1 MGWRCEATLPET
13 RERLQQELDLQV
25 LLGVAWSH
33 ISGWATPAIR
43 QVYAR
48 ARELGQRLGASQ
60 QLLAVLLGQ
69 FVGYLQQAE
78 LQTAQ
83 ELAMHLL
90 TQVQGQS
97 DPIPLLA
104 AHATLGMVLLARG
117 EVVAGASTLTQS
129 MTLYVPTAHRTLIRH
144 YGSDLGVIVRGN
156 VAMSLWLLGAPQQ
169 ALEHIHALHALAQEL
184 SHPPVSGLPPY
195 YRTCRA
201 MAAGRASHPPVD
213 RCPDGMRR
221 GVWLCTTCKLGPS
234 CCMVGH

>member
-1 MGWRCEATLPET
+1 MEAVSYLSRGLEVRSHPAGDS
-13 RERLQQELDLQV
+13 ERLQQELDLQV

-117 EVVAGASTLTQS
+117 EVVA
-129 MTLYVPTAHRTLIRH
+129 AHRHLIRR
-144 YGSDLGVIVRGN
+144 V
-156 VAMSLWLLGAPQQ
+156 
-169 ALEHIHALHALAQEL
+169 
-184 SHPPVSGLPPY
+184 
-195 YRTCRA
+195 
-201 MAAGRASHPPVD
+201 
-213 RCPDGMRR
+213 
-221 GVWLCTTCKLGPS
+221 
-234 CCMVGH
+234 